1 MAEGV
6 LYDVAAGIIGKAGNL
21 ALKEIVLIWSV
32 NDEITKLGETVSI
45 IKAVLL
51 DAEAKQHNSEVS
63 EAIKL
68 WLKRLK
74 DAMCDADDLLD
85 EISTEALR
93 REVMTR
99 DKKAKEVRIFFSKSN
114 QLAYG
119 LRMGHK
125 VKAMRERFDEI
136 AAARNKFGLEE
147 RSEESRVRYMA
158 RKQTHSLLPAE
169 DVIGREDDKKA
180 IIASLLD
187 CANAEE
193 NVSVLPI
200 FGIGGLGK
208 TTVAKLV
215 FNDEQIKNHFELKL
229 WVCVSDDFDVKIIV
243 EKIME
248 QCVKNKKPEYL
259 EINTLV
265 NDLQNEINGKR

>member
-1 MAEGV
+1 MAEGI

-51 DAEAKQHNSEVS
+51 DAEAKQHNSE
-63 EAIKL
+63 AIKL
-68 WLKRLK
+68 WLKGLK

-208 TTVAKLV
+208 MTVAKLV

-243 EKIME
+243 KKILE
-248 QCVKNKKPEYL
+248 CVKNETPKDL
-259 EINTLV
+259 EMNTLV
-265 NDLQNEINGKR
+265 NDLEKGINGKR